1 MPTKKEKTLL
11 AIMGVVLLL
20 VAGGIGVSFGLSKLT
35 DARQKIVVY
44 ETHVIQ
50 QAASL
55 PAEKDITAQRDALKV
70 QLQDI
75 TTRFYNP
82 GEMDPYQFGDI
93 IKKKL
98 AADGI
103 KVTNYQIITESGKT
117 TLEFSVTGSAR
128 SMVLFL
134 KEVSEAET
142 IWNMATF
149 TLTLREKSLTAD
161 AVFRIGYEVITPAKN
176 G

>member
-1 MPTKKEKTLL
+1 ML
-11 AIMGVVLLL
+11 AALGAVVLL
-20 VAGGIGVSFGLSKLT
+20 VAGGIGVSIGLQKLS
-35 DARQKIVVY
+35 DARQKILVY

-55 PAEKDITAQRDALKV
+55 PAEKDVTAQRDALKV
-70 QLQDI
+70 QLQDL
-75 TTRFYNP
+75 TKRFYNP

-93 IKKKL
+93 IKKRL

-103 KVTNYQIITESGKT
+103 KVTNYQVITESGKT
-117 TLEFSVTGSAR
+117 TLEFSVTGSAN
-128 SMVLFL
+128 SLVLFL
-134 KEVSEAET
+134 KEISEAEK

-149 TLTLREKSLTAD
+149 TLTLKEKSLTAD